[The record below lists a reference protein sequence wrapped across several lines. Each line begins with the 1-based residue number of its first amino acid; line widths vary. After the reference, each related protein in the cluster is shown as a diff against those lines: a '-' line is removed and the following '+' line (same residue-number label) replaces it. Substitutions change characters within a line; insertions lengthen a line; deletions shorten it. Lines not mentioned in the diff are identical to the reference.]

1 VIALVRYT
9 LANVVLSQRYLPP
22 VLLFFVVLVVF
33 TGADSGPL
41 PPVYAV
47 SAGAVF
53 ACGTWL
59 TIVTVNA
66 EDPTRR
72 AVTVVSAG
80 GSGRVLAASVWVAF
94 VWCVC
99 LGVVG
104 LLYPLAVGHHR
115 AVPAAFALGSVAEL
129 TGACTGIAV
138 GLLCS
143 RIVLRRAGVA
153 VLAALAAIF
162 AFLLVPGLPPV
173 RSVFLLLAGGR
184 PASAVLAPAIGFAA
198 VAVVLLVGSSV
209 LTRFVAR
216 RKD

>member
-1 VIALVRYT
+1 MTALVRYT

-41 PPVYAV
+41 LPVYAV

-53 ACGTWL
+53 VCGTWL
-59 TIVTVNA
+59 TVVTVNA
-66 EDPTRR
+66 EDPTQRS
-72 AVTVVSAG
+72 VTVVNAG
-80 GSGRVLAASVWVAF
+80 GSGRVLVASVWVALA
-94 VWCVC
+94 WCAC

-104 LLYPLAVGHHR
+104 LGYPLLTGHHHP
-115 AVPAAFALGSVAEL
+115 VPAQFVLGSVAEL
-129 TGACTGIAV
+129 TGACTGVAV

-153 VLAALAAIF
+153 VLAALAGIF

-173 RSVFLLLAGGR
+173 RSVFLLLANGKS
-184 PASAVLAPAIGFAA
+184 ASAALGPSVGFAA
-198 VAVVLLVGSSV
+198 VAVLLLVGSSV
-209 LTRFVAR
+209 LSRYVAR
-216 RKD
+216 RRD

>member
-1 VIALVRYT
+1 MIALVRYS

-41 PPVYAV
+41 LPVYAV

-53 ACGTWL
+53 VCGTWL
-59 TIVTVNA
+59 TVVTVNA
-66 EDPTRR
+66 EDPTQR
-72 AVTVVSAG
+72 AVTVVNAG
-80 GSGRVLAASVWVAF
+80 GSGRVLVASVWVAF
-94 VWCVC
+94 VWCVF

-104 LLYPLAVGHHR
+104 LLYPLVTGHHQ
-115 AVPAAFALGSVAEL
+115 AVPAQFALGSVAEL
-129 TGACTGIAV
+129 ASACTGMAV

-143 RIVLRRAGVA
+143 RVVVRRAGVA
-153 VLAALAAIF
+153 VLSALAGIF

-173 RSVFLLLAGGR
+173 RSVFLLLAGDQ
-184 PASAVLAPAIGFAA
+184 PASTGLLPAVGFAVVG
-198 VAVVLLVGSSV
+198 VALLAGATV